1 VPDGYAPI
9 PVFNIRALE
18 ENVYPLLSVEGAEFR
33 LLRFKLTKGEVQVH
47 KRSSAVEIP
56 RCPRFLKTVKRAD
69 SGRRRR
75 RLTLVIRNV
84 KDGTAG
90 SGDGVGSVH
99 LKVGVSCAMV
109 NEAAHQST
117 QQSDFGAGS

>member
-9 PVFNIRALE
+9 LVFNIRALE
-18 ENVYPLLSVEGAEFR
+18 DVYPLLSVEGAEFR
-33 LLRFKLTKGEVQVH
+33 LLRFKLTKGEVH

-56 RCPRFLKTVKRAD
+56 RCPRFLKTAKSAD